1 MSVMPTGNTARDPV
15 LFVEVH
21 AIGSRVRGPGYRDVF
36 LKKKPEDLTFL
47 WNPVFIPVLE
57 TS

>member
-1 MSVMPTGNTARDPV
+1 MPTGTTARDPV

-21 AIGSRVRGPGYRDVF
+21 AIGSRVRVPGYRDVF
-36 LKKKPEDLTFL
+36 LKKSEDLAVL
-47 WNPVFIPVLE
+47 WNPVFIPVRE

>member
-1 MSVMPTGNTARDPV
+1 MSVMPTGNTARGPV

-21 AIGSRVRGPGYRDVF
+21 AIGRRVRGPGYRDVF
-36 LKKKPEDLTFL
+36 LKKPEDLTFL
-47 WNPVFIPVLE
+47 WNPVFIPVRE

>member
-1 MSVMPTGNTARDPV
+1 MPTGNTARDPV